1 MVNSCSLTNIE
12 PGTIIFVGYG
22 PSWLN
27 PIMILISI
35 FGIIINSIFVFNYL
49 KSIISTKN
57 QSNSGISAVE
67 KMLCMIAG
75 VETFISI
82 CWLLNNV
89 FIHDSSKLEDRC
101 NLCITIAHFEIFL
114 YLFDWMILSTSLYQ
128 IKIILLNPQQI
139 LESGKRVVK
148 FVIFSFCFSLISFLF
163 SIFAKFGGVS
173 PMLTCFISIDNLEPY
188 QTAFFWIFFTI
199 PIFCFSFGGYQIYLI
214 IASSQYKTEKKNR
227 QLFREY
233 SYFVIT
239 YIVFSIILISSY
251 IFAKLDFMIKGTQAV
266 FTLISCS
273 NPLIVGIIR
282 SFRTGLVKRLIRRK
296 KRNSIIDE
304 NENLIEKE
312 KEEENPIYALEKK
325 ILENLIIKYFTA
337 LSFAL
342 GKSKYKEEEENEVII
357 DKDGVPKFDENEY
370 KEYKI
375 TKPEIIKDLDL
386 AINEDIKILEE
397 SNFDINITE
406 YNSST
411 FKKLRELEGL
421 NEDLIISMF
430 QPKKGTNQLINMVNE
445 TLYINSTNKLLM
457 LKKVKREQLLFF
469 QRNILGDLYQHL
481 VNHPH
486 SIICRVFGLY
496 KIKIDQDA
504 EENYMALMYN
514 TNDSLENINDITF
527 LKPRNM
533 IREMKIN
540 QEDLSNYISIDAA
553 SNDSRLRS
561 SNTIYS
567 VLTLNNSI
575 APDGKI
581 GGADTN
587 KKSFKLKFPGN
598 EDQKLA
604 EIITQDTEF
613 FKKKGISTFSF
624 LIFERNVEGKE
635 NSCLFKVEEKGED
648 KENKI
653 QIGQNVCPKIK
664 KYIFNSTLEN
674 ILYSI
679 CILNY
684 FRSKS

>member
-1 MVNSCSLTNIE
+1 MGNNCDLPEGVSANDT
-12 PGTIIFVGYG
+12 TFVGYG

-27 PIMILISI
+27 TIMILISI

-67 KMLCMIAG
+67 KMLCMIAS

-82 CWLLNNV
+82 CWLLNNL
-89 FIHDSSKLEDRC
+89 FIRNTETMKERC
-101 NLCITIAHFEIFL
+101 GLCSTIAHFEIFL

-139 LESGKRVVK
+139 LESGIRVVK

-163 SIFAKFGGVS
+163 SIFAKFGGIS
-173 PMLTCFISIDNLEPY
+173 PMLTCFISIERLSGL
-188 QTAFFWIFFTI
+188 QTAFFWIFFII
-199 PIFCFSFGGYQIYLI
+199 PILCFSFGGFQIYLI
-214 IASSQYKTEKKNR
+214 MTSSQYKTEKKKR

-239 YIVFSIILISSY
+239 YIIFSIILIFSY
-251 IFAKLDFMIKGTQAV
+251 IFAKLKFMINGFQAV

-273 NPLIVGIIR
+273 NPLIVGLIR
-282 SFRTGLVKRLIRRK
+282 IFRTGLVKRLLRK
-296 KRNSIIDE
+296 KKKNNINEE
-304 NENLIEKE
+304 NENLIEEE

-337 LSFAL
+337 VSFAL
-342 GKSKYKEEEENEVII
+342 GKSKYKEEENEEIL
-357 DKDGVPKFDENEY
+357 DKEGEPKFDENEY

-386 AINEDIKILEE
+386 SINEDIKILEE

-430 QPKKGTNQLINMVNE
+430 QPKKGTNQLINKVNE

-457 LKKVKREQLLFF
+457 LKKVQREQLLFF

-486 SIICRVFGLY
+486 SIICRVFGLF
-496 KIKIDQDA
+496 KIKIDKDS
-504 EENYMALMYN
+504 EEVYMALMYN
-514 TNDSLENINDITF
+514 VNDSLENINDITF
-527 LKPRNM
+527 LKPKNM
-533 IREMKIN
+533 IRQMKISEEN
-540 QEDLSNYISIDAA
+540 LKQNITLTNEN
-553 SNDSRLRS
+553 RLR
-561 SNTIYS
+561 NDTT
-567 VLTLNNSI
+567 LTLNSSVV
-575 APDGKI
+575 ADGKA
-581 GGADTN
+581 GGVADGN
-587 KKSFKLKFPGN
+587 KKSFRLKISRN
-598 EDQKLA
+598 EEQRLN
-604 EIITQDTEF
+604 EIISQDSEF
-613 FKKKGISTFSF
+613 LKKKGIYGFYF
-624 LIFERNVEGKE
+624 LVFERNVEGKN
-635 NSCLFKVEEKGED
+635 NSCLFKDEERGD
-648 KENKI
+648 NKENKI
-653 QIGQNVCPKIK
+653 QNGANVCSKIK
-664 KYIFNSTLEN
+664 KYIFDSNLEN
-674 ILYSI
+674 IIYSI
-679 CILNY
+679 CILDY
-684 FRSKS
+684 FRNKS